1 MPLVLGRTG
10 RRATVGQRRALAVH
24 DQGCAFPACT
34 RPTTRTEAHHI
45 VEWSAGGRTDLNN
58 LVSL

>member
-1 MPLVLGRTG
+1 M
-10 RRATVGQRRALAVH
+10 H